1 MTKTIAISGKGG
13 SGKTTLAAMI
23 VRLLSARNR
32 PAVLAVDAD
41 PNACLGI
48 TLGVESSE
56 TVSEIREKTVSQKP
70 DSGTDRVRSF
80 QYGIQQVI
88 TEADGFDLLT
98 IGQPEGPGCYCAANN
113 LLRQFLDELRP
124 SYQAVVIDNEAG
136 MEHLSRRTAGSIDL
150 LIIVAEPT
158 AIGKVTAERIL
169 ELSHTLP
176 IAVKKIG
183 IIWNKA
189 ENGPQLGDAEI
200 LGSIPYDES
209 VAQAATEGKTVF
221 DLDRNCPAFSALQ
234 KIINDALIEN

>member
-23 VRLLSARNR
+23 IRILTQCDRS
-32 PAVLAVDAD
+32 AVLAVDAD

-48 TLGVESSE
+48 TLGAEITE
-56 TVSEIREKTVSQKP
+56 TVSQIREKAVSQKP

-80 QYGIQQVI
+80 QYGIQQII

-150 LIIVAEPT
+150 LLITAEPT

-169 ELSHTLP
+169 ALSNTLP
-176 IAVKKIG
+176 IAVKRAG

-189 ENGPQLGDAEI
+189 QEGPRLGDAEI

-209 VAQAATEGKTVF
+209 VAQAAADGKTIF
-221 DLDRNCPAFSALQ
+221 DLDQKSPAFSAAQ
-234 KIINDALIEN
+234 KITAQIGVN

>member
-23 VRLLSARNR
+23 VRILTQCDR

-48 TLGVESSE
+48 TLGAEITE
-56 TVSEIREKTVSQKP
+56 TVAQIREKTVSQKP

-80 QYGIQQVI
+80 QYGIQQII

-150 LIIVAEPT
+150 LLITAEPT

-169 ELSHTLP
+169 ALSNTLP
-176 IAVKKIG
+176 IAVKRTG

-189 ENGPQLGDAEI
+189 QEGPQLGDAEI

-209 VAQAATEGKTVF
+209 VAQAATDGKTIF
-221 DLDRNCPAFSALQ
+221 DLDLNGPAFSAVQ
-234 KIINDALIEN
+234 KIINNVLAIK

>member
-23 VRLLSARNR
+23 VRALTQCNHS
-32 PAVLAVDAD
+32 AVLAVDAD

-48 TLGVESSE
+48 TLGAEVTA
-56 TVSEIREKTVSQKP
+56 TVSQIREKTVSQKP

-80 QYGIQQVI
+80 QYGIQQI
-88 TEADGFDLLT
+88 ISEADGFDLLT

-150 LIIVAEPT
+150 LLITAEPT
-158 AIGKVTAERIL
+158 SIGKVTAERIL
-169 ELSHTLP
+169 ALSTTLP
-176 IAVKKIG
+176 IVVRKTG
-183 IIWNKA
+183 IIWNKTQ
-189 ENGPQLGDAEI
+189 EEPRLGDAEI

-209 VAQAATEGKTVF
+209 VAQAAADGKTIF
-221 DLDRNCPAFSALQ
+221 DLDRKSPAFSAVQ
-234 KIINDALIEN
+234 KIINDVIKN